1 MKFELEIIEFLQ
13 SNATYGWIKFFG
25 AVTMLGGFLG
35 MVIGAIIVWKRGKGL
50 SITLILTFLCASLI
64 NYVLKVLI
72 SRARPFEVSQDILN
86 LGGESGYSFPSGHS
100 VGAGVIATFLFYALV
115 SSKQGKGVKVAGCI
129 AISLYPILIAFSRM
143 VLGVHYLTDTIAGI
157 ILGVLLALVG
167 VKLYN
172 IAVKKIET
180 LKQEGIE
187 DDE

>member
-1 MKFELEIIEFLQ
+1 MKFELKIIEFLQ

-25 AVTMLGGFLG
+25 MITMLGGFLG
-35 MVIGAIIVWKRGKGL
+35 MLLGAVIVWRRGKGL
-50 SITLILTFLCASLI
+50 SVALVITFLVASLI
-64 NYVLKVLI
+64 NYVLKALI
-72 SRARPFEVSQDILN
+72 SRDRPFVVSQDILN

-115 SSKQGKGVKVAGCI
+115 SSSQKKGVKVAGCV
-129 AISLYPILIAFSRM
+129 AICLYPILIAFSRM

-172 IAVKKIET
+172 IAIKKIET
-180 LKQEGIE
+180 FKQEGID

>member
-86 LGGESGYSFPSGHS
+86 LGG
-100 VGAGVIATFLFYALV
+100 
-115 SSKQGKGVKVAGCI
+115 
-129 AISLYPILIAFSRM
+129 
-143 VLGVHYLTDTIAGI
+143 
-157 ILGVLLALVG
+157 
-167 VKLYN
+167 
-172 IAVKKIET
+172 
-180 LKQEGIE
+180 
-187 DDE
+187 